1 MKHSIQLPFFPGFYE
16 TEYGCSDI
24 SYWAIKEEMDY
35 IKKSRNMPELTEENL
50 DFDYGRYEK
59 DVIDA
64 FIDVWKSYAPGYVK
78 SVEFDKLD
86 SPRYYNSR
94 NDRLY
99 AIVTF
104 SENWKDEMKAFM
116 KANADWLEKKINEDG
131 LSLGSD
137 LSSRFSDWDRHLFEE
152 EDARY
157 ISTMIGYIMFRA
169 NNDIYN
175 ALVIGTMENIYAG
188 SYVFM
193 VDDDGKR

>member
-1 MKHSIQLPFFPGFYE
+1 MKQSIQLPFFPGFYE

-24 SYWAIKEEMDY
+24 SYWAIKDEMNY

-50 DFDYGRYEK
+50 DFDYVRYEK

-64 FIDVWKSYAPGYVK
+64 FIDIWKSYAPGYVK

-104 SENWKDEMKAFM
+104 AENWKDEMKAFM

-131 LSLGSD
+131 LSLGSY
-137 LSSRFSDWDRHLFEE
+137 LSSRISDWDRYLFEE

-157 ISTMIGYIMFRA
+157 ISTMIGYTMFRA

-188 SYVFM
+188 SYVFV
-193 VDDDGKR
+193 VDDGGK

>member
-24 SYWAIKEEMDY
+24 SYWAIKEEMEY
-35 IKKSRNMPELTEENL
+35 IKTSRNKPELTEENL
-50 DFDYGRYEK
+50 DFDYGRYDK

-64 FIDVWKSYAPGYVK
+64 FIDIWKSYAPGYVK
-78 SVEFDKLD
+78 SVVFDKLD

-104 SENWKDEMKAFM
+104 AENWKGEMKAFM

-131 LSLGSD
+131 MSLGSD
-137 LSSRFSDWDRHLFEE
+137 LSSRFSDWDRFLFEE

-157 ISTMIGYIMFRA
+157 ISTMIGYTMFRA

-188 SYVFM
+188 SYVFV
-193 VDDDGKR
+193 VDDEGK